1 MRRFALRL
9 VIIQTFGRLM
19 TAMTPSNGTPS
30 KLRKLR
36 PWLITAAVFAA
47 VVGLSMW
54 LHKTSSAPEP
64 QAGGGR
70 GARGAA
76 MAGRGPGG
84 QGGGTAITVSVA
96 PVAKGDLPVHYHAL
110 GTVTAYNTV
119 NVRAR
124 VSGQLVKVPFQEG
137 QQVKAGDVL
146 AVIDPR
152 PFQAALDQA
161 VGTLQQNQAQLKNA
175 QIDLARYK
183 GLYAEDSIA
192 KQTLDTQEALVR
204 QYEGTLRTN
213 QGQVDD
219 AKLNLEFTQVRAP
232 ISGRVGLRQV
242 DVGNL
247 VTSGDTTPLVV
258 ITQVKPISVV
268 FSLPQQQLGT
278 VARQLSGSQPVP
290 VEALDRNQNLTLA
303 SGVLK
308 TLDNQ
313 IDTTTGTVKLKA
325 VFENADQKLFPNQF
339 VNVRLLAETLHGV
352 LTIPANAVQRGND
365 GTYVYIADAGN
376 KAKRQLVSLGTSE
389 NERVVITEGLKEG
402 QRVVVEG
409 TDRLRDGTLLHIVAS
424 DEQARAAATEEGEAA
439 SPKPFGSGSP
449 AQDSGKSE

>member
-1 MRRFALRL
+1 
-9 VIIQTFGRLM
+9 M
-19 TAMTPSNGTPS
+19 TTMTPSNGSPS

-36 PWLITAAVFAA
+36 PWLITAAAFAG
-47 VVGLSMW
+47 VVALSMW
-54 LHKTSSAPEP
+54 LHRTSSAPEP
-64 QAGGGR
+64 QGGGGPGPR
-70 GARGAA
+70 GA
-76 MAGRGPGG
+76 MSGRGPGG

-96 PVAKGDLPVHYHAL
+96 PVLKGDLPVHYHAL

-124 VSGQLVKVPFQEG
+124 VNGQLLKVPFQEG
-137 QQVKAGDVL
+137 QEVKAGDVL

-152 PFQAALDQA
+152 PYQAALDQA

-232 ISGRVGLRQV
+232 ISGRLGLRQV

-247 VTSGDTTPLVV
+247 VTSSDTTPLVV

-268 FSLPQQQLGT
+268 FALPQQQLGT

-290 VEALDRNQNLTLA
+290 VEALDRNQNRTLA

-325 VFENADQKLFPNQF
+325 AFANTDQALFPNQF

-352 LTIPANAVQRGND
+352 LSIPANAVQRGND
-365 GTYVYIADAGN
+365 GTYVYLVDKDD
-376 KAKRQLVSLGTSE
+376 KAKRQLVELGTSE
-389 NERVVITEGLKEG
+389 NERVVVTKGLDAG

-409 TDRLRDGTLLHIVAS
+409 TDRLRDGTRLHIVAS
-424 DEQARAAATEEGEAA
+424 DEEARADASADGEGA
-439 SPKPFGSGSP
+439 SPKPFGSDAP